1 MVPSKGKRKHLG
13 VGVRPVRTCMDS
25 HSTSRRCGFA
35 TPCRHPLAPL
45 HSRSVSGVLDLHF
58 KYFIYMLQKS
68 IWDVAYVA
76 MVIYVCYKSM
86 SQVFQVFQKYVSS
99 VSSRSCIC
107 CYGYTRMFRAY
118 VSSVSAFLN
127 VCCKC
132 FI

>member
-1 MVPSKGKRKHLG
+1 VQ
-13 VGVRPVRTCMDS
+13 
-25 HSTSRRCGFA
+25 
-35 TPCRHPLAPL
+35 CRHPLAPL
-45 HSRSVSGVLDLHF
+45 HSRSVPSVSDLRF

-107 CYGYTRMFRAY
+107 CYSCTRMFRAY
-118 VSSVSAFLN
+118 VSSICFERFMLFKRMLQVFHLIVVKEYLN
-127 VCCKC
+127 VTYVAIIIHTC
-132 FI
+132 FKRMF